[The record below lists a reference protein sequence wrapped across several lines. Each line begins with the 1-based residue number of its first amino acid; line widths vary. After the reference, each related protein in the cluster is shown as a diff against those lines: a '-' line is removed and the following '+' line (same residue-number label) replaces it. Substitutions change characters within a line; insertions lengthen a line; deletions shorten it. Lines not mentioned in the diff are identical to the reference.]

1 MNNVKNSANV
11 TCRKKHENLST
22 FLKIMTMK
30 GMIKNIIS
38 RYNFFDCFL
47 LFFWHFQKKIL
58 VRKFSLPILY
68 FDLLKELSSRSS
80 SLFQRRRD
88 FERER
93 EADAKDRQREQQEI
107 EELKKQIIAEN
118 QNIENVEEEARRR
131 HNEQVQYLMLFYIH
145 FPFHSKFLIQEE
157 ALLRKLRADSGS
169 PNPHRPLGQK
179 PLHEKTDKEEE
190 SEESESDSE
199 SDASAEEA
207 KNINSTYER
216 LSNWKAGG
224 FFLVKSSYSCIYF
237 VSNCV
242 Y

>member
-1 MNNVKNSANV
+1 
-11 TCRKKHENLST
+11 
-22 FLKIMTMK
+22 MTMK

-145 FPFHSKFLIQEE
+145 FPFHSKFLI
-157 ALLRKLRADSGS
+157 
-169 PNPHRPLGQK
+169 
-179 PLHEKTDKEEE
+179 
-190 SEESESDSE
+190 
-199 SDASAEEA
+199 
-207 KNINSTYER
+207 
-216 LSNWKAGG
+216 
-224 FFLVKSSYSCIYF
+224 
-237 VSNCV
+237 
-242 Y
+242 